1 MPRKVSEI
9 PVTQFKA
16 RCLEIVK
23 RVHDRQ
29 APEIVVTKHGRPY
42 VKVVPVDAG
51 KREIFGYL
59 KGLAKIHGDLT
70 EPTGVEW
77 EAQKKDP

>member
-16 RCLEIVK
+16 KCLEIVK

-29 APEIVVTKHGRPY
+29 APEVVVTKRGRPY
-42 VKVVPVDAG
+42 VKVVPVDSG
-51 KREIFGYL
+51 KHEIFGYL
-59 KGLAKIHGDLT
+59 KGLAEIHGDLT

-77 EAQKKDP
+77 KAHKKRP